1 MMLDG
6 ENSVQIVDR
15 TKRRTGERKGRKAS
29 YRLWCFSELLRYA
42 LGNKRK
48 EEEAQS
54 AVGKKKNLKHQGAM
68 WRKVDSLQYIV
79 EAHGQS
85 HSEGAG

>member
-15 TKRRTGERKGRKAS
+15 TKRRKGERKGRKAS

-42 LGNKRK
+42 LGKREKRK
-48 EEEAQS
+48 KFRA
-54 AVGKKKNLKHQGAM
+54 L
-68 WRKVDSLQYIV
+68 WRKKPNTSRCNEEKKSTHFRTL
-79 EAHGQS
+79 
-85 HSEGAG
+85 

>member
-54 AVGKKKNLKHQGAM
+54 AVDKKKTNSNI
-68 WRKVDSLQYIV
+68 KVQCGERSTHFSTL
-79 EAHGQS
+79 
-85 HSEGAG
+85 

>member
-54 AVGKKKNLKHQGAM
+54 AVDKKNLKHQGAVR
-68 WRKVDSLQYIV
+68 RKVDSLQYIV